1 MRTVAILSVF
11 ALLLPAAARAQEPPA
26 AAQQEALARLLQA
39 QLLRIEALEARLAG
53 LQQEVQQLRT
63 QPLAAAQAPA
73 AAPAPVP
80 KDQNVLVQHAVA
92 GEPPEDA
99 ILEGPADDLPRIR
112 SVDAY
117 GSLRVAAALDS
128 DGNREIRNNSS
139 RLGLRGEKKLTDT
152 ITAFGRA
159 EVGLNLVANDRVI
172 LGGGDPGAPIGQGSQ
187 VVWNRLGFV
196 GLGTR
201 IGAFSWGKQWSA
213 YYDVAAFTDQ
223 SPIWGGSASG
233 AFAAGTDGGIAG
245 TGRAEKALQYREAK
259 GPVSVA
265 LQMQSRATSP
275 NDQAWVDVWGAS
287 AVIGRAHGLSVAA
300 AYNEVRDG
308 VANPTPNQPQ
318 LGDKAA
324 LFGLRYRKGPWY
336 AAGIFSVSEQH
347 EADDLGRRFD
357 GQGFELWLRYHVRE
371 HLSIGVGYNDLR
383 PESGHPGDF
392 RLSYGLGTVTY
403 DFGIGSRVF
412 FTLRL
417 EDSRRSDGS
426 EGRNSAFAT
435 GLNFTF

>member
-1 MRTVAILSVF
+1 MTLALSSGAAVRAAADDPPE
-11 ALLLPAAARAQEPPA
+11 ALL
-26 AAQQEALARLLQA
+26 ALVKEQMR
-39 QLLRIEALEARLAG
+39 RIEALEARLAA
-53 LQQEVQQLRT
+53 LQQEVRQLRA
-63 QPLAAAQAPA
+63 QPLAAAQPPA

-99 ILEGPADDLPRIR
+99 MLEGPADDLPRIR

-117 GSLRVAAALDS
+117 GSLRVAAAVDS

-139 RLGLRGEKKLTDT
+139 RLGLRGEKQLTDT

-172 LGGGDPGAPIGQGSQ
+172 LEGETPERRSGRAARSSGTGSDSSVSGPVSARSPGASSGRPTTTSPRSPT
-187 VVWNRLGFV
+187 NL
-196 GLGTR
+196 
-201 IGAFSWGKQWSA
+201 
-213 YYDVAAFTDQ
+213 
-223 SPIWGGSASG
+223 PIWGGSASG

-324 LFGLRYRKGPWY
+324 LFGLRYREGPWY

-371 HLSIGVGYNDLR
+371 RLSVGVGYNDLR